1 MKKTEALQRYYE
13 ILRVLRRSRS
23 TISTYL
29 SWVRQYI
36 DFLGTCPQTSTRE
49 ERIGSFL
56 SRLVTKGNVSA
67 TTQKQALCAIVGFY
81 KLVMKEPVGE
91 LVFSHSSRAKFLP
104 AVFSREEV
112 WRVLDN
118 LDGDGWIWA
127 AFMYGCGLRLE
138 ECCQLRVM
146 DVDLDRRQV
155 NVRRGKGS
163 KDRVVPLPE
172 MLVDPLQKHL
182 RKVRPLHADYSQKK
196 VPVFLPDA
204 LDRKYP
210 AAPFSW
216 EWFWLFPAS
225 GPVRNLA
232 KDPRM
237 HSKTPLL
244 YHIHDSAVQKRII
257 RAIRAARISKK
268 AGCHTLR
275 HSFATHWLEGAEG
288 SHEAALLRLQRLMG
302 HSDPKTTM
310 IYLHLLKP
318 KSDVPSPLDVRPVEA
333 RAA

>member
-1 MKKTEALQRYYE
+1 MKKDEALKRYYE
-13 ILRVLRRSRS
+13 TLRLLRRSKS
-23 TISTYL
+23 TVSTYL

-36 DFLGTCPQTSTRE
+36 DFLPSCPTDSTRE
-49 ERIGSFL
+49 DRIGSFL
-56 SRLVTKGNVSA
+56 SRTVIKGNVSA
-67 TTQKQALCAIVGFY
+67 TTQKQALCAIIGFY

-91 LVFSHSSRAKFLP
+91 LTFARSSRPKFLP

-112 WRVLDN
+112 WRMLDN
-118 LDGDGWIWA
+118 LNGVGWLWA

-138 ECCQLRVM
+138 ECCGLRVM
-146 DVDLDRRQV
+146 DVDIDRRQV

-172 MLVDPLQKHL
+172 ILVEPIQKHL
-182 RKVRPLHADYSQKK
+182 RRLQSEHADYSKRRIA
-196 VPVFLPDA
+196 VSLPDA

-225 GPVRNLA
+225 GPC
-232 KDPRM
+232 KDP
-237 HSKTPLL
+237 KWGGKL
-244 YHIHDSAVQKRII
+244 YHIHHSAVQKRIG
-257 RAIRAARISKK
+257 RAIRDAKIPKK

-288 SHEAALLRLQRLMG
+288 SHEAALLRLQRLLG

-318 KSDVPSPLDVRPVEA
+318 KTDVPSPLDVRPVVA
-333 RAA
+333 KAA

>member
-1 MKKTEALQRYYE
+1 MKKDEALRRYHE
-13 ILRVLRRSRS
+13 TLRLLRRSRS
-23 TISTYL
+23 TVSTYM

-36 DFLGTCPQTSTRE
+36 DFAASHPEIRNRE
-49 ERIGSFL
+49 ERIGAFL
-56 SRLVTKGNVSA
+56 SRLVIAKRVSA
-67 TTQKQALCAIVGFY
+67 TTQKQALCSIIGFY
-81 KLVMKEPVGE
+81 KLVLKEQVGE
-91 LVFSHSSRAKFLP
+91 LTFSRSSRPKFLP

-118 LDGDGWIWA
+118 LNGTGWLWA

-138 ECCQLRVM
+138 ECCNLRVM
-146 DVDLDRRQV
+146 DIDIDRRQV

-163 KDRVVPLPE
+163 KDRVVPLPT
-172 MLVDPLQKHL
+172 MLVEPLHKHL
-182 RKVRPLHADYSQKK
+182 RKLQTEHADYARRR
-196 VPVFLPDA
+196 VAVTLPDA

-210 AAPFSW
+210 EAPYSW

-225 GPVRNLA
+225 GPC
-232 KDPRM
+232 KDP
-237 HSKTPLL
+237 KWGGKL
-244 YHIHDSAVQKRII
+244 YHIHDSAVQKQIG
-257 RAIRAARISKK
+257 RAIRAARIAKK

-318 KSDVPSPLDVRPVEA
+318 KSDVPSPLDVRPEKV
-333 RAA
+333 AA